1 MKVVIVGGVA
11 GGASAA
17 TRLRRLDETAEII
30 VFERDSYVSYANC
43 GLPYHIG
50 NVIEDRELLTINSPQ
65 DLKNKFNL
73 DVRVRQ
79 EVIAIDR
86 DAKSVF
92 VKNLE
97 DETTY
102 TETYDKLVL
111 TPGSTCVVPN
121 VPGIDNEKVFY
132 LRTIPDMDKIRAFI
146 DEKQPKTAAIVGA
159 GFVGIEVAEN
169 FVERGIQ
176 PTIVEMASHVFNA
189 LDEDVACDVHAYL
202 HHKGIGLEL
211 GNGLKEIVDT
221 ADGVQL
227 VLEKGTLDADL
238 IIMSVGMKPDNTLAK
253 GCGLELTD
261 RGVLIVDEHMRTS
274 DENIYAAGDATV
286 AKNIVTGLIDYLPL
300 AGPANKQ
307 GRVAADNI
315 AGLDSTY
322 GGSQGTSICK
332 VFDMTVAWTGINEKK
347 ATALGLN
354 YDKVFLWGND
364 HASFYPGLGHIN
376 IKVLF
381 EKPSGRILGAQLA
394 GFSGVDKRCD
404 VLATA
409 IRAGMTGHDLATLEC
424 SYAPPYASA
433 KEPVNMAGFVIEN
446 VLAGRVNMIHWN
458 EVDDFIAEK
467 DPQIVDVRP
476 VNLFMDGFI
485 DGSKSIPYDQFRR
498 RFEKKIDKSR
508 PVLVVC
514 NMGLNSYNCC
524 RILTQQGYEAYSI
537 AGGYRLYSSAKL
549 GTWKPEIPTFPCGLP
564 IK

>member
-424 SYAPPYASA
+424 SYAPPY
-433 KEPVNMAGFVIEN
+433 
-446 VLAGRVNMIHWN
+446 H
-458 EVDDFIAEK
+458 
-467 DPQIVDVRP
+467 
-476 VNLFMDGFI
+476 
-485 DGSKSIPYDQFRR
+485 
-498 RFEKKIDKSR
+498 
-508 PVLVVC
+508 
-514 NMGLNSYNCC
+514 C
-524 RILTQQGYEAYSI
+524 R
-537 AGGYRLYSSAKL
+537 
-549 GTWKPEIPTFPCGLP
+549 
-564 IK
+564 

>member
-17 TRLRRLDETAEII
+17 TRLRRLDESAEII

-50 NVIEDRELLTINSPQ
+50 NVIEDRSLLTINTPEE
-65 DLKNKFNL
+65 LKNKFNL
-73 DVRVRQ
+73 DVRIKQ
-79 EVIAIDR
+79 EVISIDR
-86 DAKSVF
+86 SGKNVL

-97 DETTY
+97 NGTSYLES
-102 TETYDKLVL
+102 YDKLIL
-111 TPGSTCVVPN
+111 SPGSTCVVPR
-121 VPGIDNEKVFY
+121 VPGIYNEKVFY

-146 DEKQPKTAAIVGA
+146 DETHPKTAAIVGA

-176 PTIVEMASHVFNA
+176 PTIVEMANHVFNA

-202 HHKGIGLEL
+202 RKKGIGLKL
-211 GNGLKEIVDT
+211 GNGLKEIKDVD
-221 ADGVQL
+221 GGL
-227 VLEKGTLDADL
+227 RLILEKETLDADL
-238 IIMSVGMKPDNTLAK
+238 VIMSVGMAPENTLAK
-253 GCGLELTD
+253 ECGLELTD
-261 RGVLIVDEHMRTS
+261 RGVLVVDGHMRTS
-274 DENIYAAGDATV
+274 DENIYAVGDAVV
-286 AKNIVTGLIDYLPL
+286 ATNIVTGLTDYLPL

-307 GRVAADNI
+307 GRIAADNI
-315 AGLDSTY
+315 AGLESTY

-347 ATALGLN
+347 AAALGLD

-364 HASFYPGLGHIN
+364 HASFYPNLGHIN
-376 IKVLF
+376 MKILF

-394 GFSGVDKRCD
+394 GFYGVDKRCD

-409 IRAGMTGHDLATLEC
+409 IRAGMTGHDLARLEC
-424 SYAPPYASA
+424 CYAPPYASA

-446 VLAGRVNMIHWN
+446 LLAGRVKMIHWN
-458 EVDDFIAEK
+458 EVDSFIAEK
-467 DPQIVDVRP
+467 NPQIVDVRP

-485 DGSKSIPYDQFRR
+485 DGAKSIPYEQFRK
-498 RFEKKIDKSR
+498 RFEKKIDKTR

-524 RILTQQGYEAYSI
+524 RILTQLGYEAYSI
-537 AGGYRLYSSAKL
+537 AGGYRLYASAKL
-549 GTWKPEIPTFPCGLP
+549 GTWDPEIPTFPCGLP
-564 IK
+564 IR